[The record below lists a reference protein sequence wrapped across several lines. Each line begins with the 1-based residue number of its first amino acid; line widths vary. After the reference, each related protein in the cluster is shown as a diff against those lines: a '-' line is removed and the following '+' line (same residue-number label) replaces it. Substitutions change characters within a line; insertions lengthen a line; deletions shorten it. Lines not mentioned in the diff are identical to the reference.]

1 MMKRI
6 ALLLAVT
13 MLAVPAAAQTVQTG
27 RGEFSKF
34 PQLKKKNIPLDY
46 NRLIAWTEEALSR
59 GKCQLKGQRPKKF
72 DIDVP
77 YAALVEPDGTVRRI
91 IIGEIGCPELETM
104 VGSTIVEMVKRGDIK
119 PTGQDQAYWYGDR
132 IAFARESD

>member
-1 MMKRI
+1 MKRI
-6 ALLLAVT
+6 GLLLAIA

-27 RGEFSKF
+27 RGDFARF
-34 PQLKKKNIPLDY
+34 PALKKKNRPLELS
-46 NRLIAWTEEALSR
+46 RLIAWTSDILATGQCRLR
-59 GKCQLKGQRPKKF
+59 GQRPEKF

-91 IIGEIGCPELETM
+91 IIAEIGCPALETM
-104 VGSTIVEMVKRGDIK
+104 VGSTVVEMVKRGDVK

-132 IAFARESD
+132 IAFARE